1 MSGKQVIFV
10 ERASDAAEAARL
22 AGQSGDSTIIALNSS
37 VMWALEKRN
46 APYRIGLDFYQL
58 GELFDF
64 RENLYDR
71 VEMICARFDE
81 ILTDHVPAFR
91 DFQNEP
97 LHLARG
103 IFLPLKCLLNA
114 LTQNL
119 MNVLRPC
126 QVLEPQRICVYTPPP
141 DQPQKS
147 LYLDPDRFNLFY
159 KLLRAVAEA
168 KGLDLNILDAPRRCG
183 PWRKRVHTIRLLLA
197 KIFDRGAVKLRYA
210 LRRTSA
216 TGPVSQ
222 ITCDGIVSSAMRVFV
237 PKPRYSAGMLARA
250 MTRQGIGKV
259 IGPPSAPA
267 FRGEDPHLPRQLD
280 DAWQVIRNDPRIAEL
295 FTFEGIALLGLVAE
309 NVRTFLQTGLTE
321 ALCAYRQTR
330 RKLGQE
336 PVDVMLV
343 STVSYSDEFGMVLA
357 CKAEGVP
364 VVTWQH
370 GSYAMFDPHTQPGY
384 YDIREADHF
393 FVFGEGT
400 KRAFADDGR
409 KWNTRIAAVGSGP
422 LDQMTA
428 EAAKA
433 PRPAPSG
440 RPTVLV
446 PLRGLNIPIIGDSY
460 QSYPLDLYWR
470 ELQQML
476 ATFAKSPQ
484 LQFIL
489 KLYPTNTP
497 FDNPLRDFLKTR
509 GIKNIRL
516 QHLRGFTTLLPE
528 ADLVVLDWPYSTLL
542 EAISTPA
549 PVICYRKHWP
559 LRSGVEEMIRKRCFL
574 ADSPKELNGFLRQ
587 YADGC
592 LPVLDDRT
600 LLREFGTNQDNGE
613 SLTRGLLALQRICGR
628 ENTD

>member
-1 MSGKQVIFV
+1 
-10 ERASDAAEAARL
+10 
-22 AGQSGDSTIIALNSS
+22 
-37 VMWALEKRN
+37 MWALEKRN

-159 KLLRAVAEA
+159 KLLRTVAEA
-168 KGLDLNILDAPRRCG
+168 KGIDLDVLDAPRRSG
-183 PWRKRVHTIRLLLA
+183 LWRKRIHDIRLLLA
-197 KIFDRGAVKLRYA
+197 RMFDKGAVKLRDTS
-210 LRRTSA
+210 RRTPA
-216 TGPVSQ
+216 IGPALEAAP
-222 ITCDGIVSSAMRVFV
+222 DGTLSSAMRVFA
-237 PKPRYSAGMLARA
+237 PKPRYSTGVLVRA
-250 MTRQGIGKV
+250 MVGQGVGKV
-259 IGPPSAPA
+259 IGAGSGPA
-267 FRGEDPHLPRQLD
+267 SPEGDQRLPRQLEN
-280 DAWQVIRNDPRIAEL
+280 AWRVIRDDPCIAEL
-295 FTFEGIALLGLVAE
+295 FTFEGIGLLGLVAE
-309 NVRTFLQTGLTE
+309 KVRTFLRTGLTE
-321 ALCAYRQTR
+321 TLRAYRETR
-330 RKLGQE
+330 RKLRRA

-343 STVSYSDEFGMVLA
+343 STVGHPDDFGMVLA
-357 CKAEGVP
+357 CRADSVP
-364 VVTWQH
+364 VVVWQH
-370 GSYAMFDPHTQPGY
+370 GSYAIFDPHTQPEY

-400 KRAFADDGR
+400 KRAFAAAGE
-409 KWNTRIAAVGSGP
+409 KWDTQIVPVGSAP
-422 LDQMTA
+422 LDQIAVEAA
-428 EAAKA
+428 EA
-433 PRPAPSG
+433 PRRAPSG

-476 ATFAKSPQ
+476 TTFAKFPQ
-484 LQFIL
+484 LQFVL

-497 FDNPLRDFLKTR
+497 LDNPIRDFLKTS
-509 GIKNIRL
+509 GVKNIRL
-516 QHLRGFTTLLPE
+516 QYLRGFTTLLSA

-542 EAISTPA
+542 EAISTPV

-559 LRSGVEEMIRKRCFL
+559 LRSGVEDMMRKRCFL
-574 ADSPKELNGFLRQ
+574 ADSAEQLDDFLRQ

-592 LPVLDDRT
+592 LPPLNDQT
-600 LLREFGTNQDNGE
+600 LLRAFGTNENDGK
-613 SLTRGLLALQRICGR
+613 SLTRGLLALQRICGK
-628 ENTD
+628 ESAD